1 VELLRKGFKVLKIK
15 QIEMTFTNPIQ
26 QKPRC
31 LTVGKPL
38 DKVEL
43 PVKGQ
48 GVVFFDAS
56 GSCCLTFCDAS
67 GTPGLK
73 VQFTET
79 NVLVNLQPSNEPLV
93 DPTNTKGIVKQQGA
107 YYWFSF
113 DAQNT
118 RLMAGIGEA
127 RKETVMYS
135 YQWPWTHERK
145 LFLES
150 LVCVTLE
157 NLQVTR
163 VLRDPITRNVPLY
176 VKNTDELTMDLI
188 ASNNYL
194 PKASLSI
201 ASQKLYDCIAGK
213 QFVLDSPDFPQ
224 FSQAIEHS
232 IRTPG
237 KWCYERLKQKA
248 TEFNKD
254 KPDEKET
261 YLRITL
267 GENNGESPG
276 IPYVMEIWPVGHYS
290 PIHNHAGASAII
302 RVLHGSINVSLF
314 PFLSGDE
321 LQPFGKADFQ
331 KGDITWISPTL
342 NQIHQLK
349 NLETNKDT
357 CITIQCY
364 MYNHGNKTH
373 YDYFDYL
380 DQSGK
385 TQQYEPDSDM
395 DFLEFKALMK
405 KEWLE
410 FVPRKRWWQC

>member
-1 VELLRKGFKVLKIK
+1 VDLLWKGSKVLTAYE
-15 QIEMTFTNPIQ
+15 IEMTYTNRNQ
-26 QKPRC
+26 QMPRC

-38 DKVEL
+38 DKVQL

-48 GVVFFDAS
+48 GVLLFDAS
-56 GSCCLTFCDAS
+56 NWCILTYCDAS

-73 VQFTET
+73 VQFTER
-79 NVLVNLQPSNEPLV
+79 NVLVNLLPSFEPLV
-93 DPTNTKGIVKQQGA
+93 DPTNTKGLVKQRGA
-107 YYWFSF
+107 SYWFSL
-113 DAQNT
+113 DAQNQ
-118 RLMAGIGEA
+118 RLYAGIGEA
-127 RKETVMYS
+127 RKETAIYT
-135 YQWPWTHERK
+135 YQWPWTHQRK
-145 LFLES
+145 LFLEGLRS
-150 LVCVTLE
+150 VTVE

-163 VLRDPITRNVPLY
+163 ILRDPVTRSVPLY
-176 VKNTDELTMDLI
+176 VKATDELTMDLI
-188 ASNNYL
+188 ASSKHL
-194 PKASLSI
+194 PKANLSI
-201 ASQKLYDCIAGK
+201 VAQKLYDCIAGK
-213 QFVLDSPDFPQ
+213 QFRLDSPDFPE
-224 FSQAIEHS
+224 FSKAIEHS

-237 KWCYERLKQKA
+237 LWCYERLKQKA
-248 TEFNKD
+248 TEFDKD

-290 PIHNHAGASAII
+290 PIHNHAGASAVI

-314 PFLSGDE
+314 PFLSGDQLE
-321 LQPFGKADFQ
+321 PFGKADFKQ
-331 KGDITWISPTL
+331 GDITWISPTL

-364 MYNHGNKTH
+364 MYKQGNITH

-380 DQSGK
+380 DADGK
-385 TQQYEPDSDM
+385 VQQYEPDFDM
-395 DFLEFKALMK
+395 DFVEFKALMR

-410 FVPRKRWWQC
+410 ATPKKGWFC

>member
-1 VELLRKGFKVLKIK
+1 
-15 QIEMTFTNPIQ
+15 MTFTNPIQ

-31 LTVGKPL
+31 LTLGIAI
-38 DKVEL
+38 DKVYL

-48 GVVFFDAS
+48 GVVLFDAS
-56 GSCCLTFCDAS
+56 GSCSLSFCDAS
-67 GTPGLK
+67 GTAGLK
-73 VQFTET
+73 VNFTDT
-79 NVLVNLQPSNEPLV
+79 NVLVNLQPSNEPLE
-93 DPTNTKGIVKQQGA
+93 DPQNTKGIVSQSGA
-107 YYWFSF
+107 YYWFSL

-127 RKETVMYS
+127 RKETAIYS
-135 YQWPWTHERK
+135 YQWPWSHERK

-150 LVCVTLE
+150 LVSVTTS
-157 NLQVTR
+157 NRQVR
-163 VLRDPITRNVPLY
+163 SILRDPITRNVPLY
-176 VKNTDELTMDLI
+176 VKNTDELTMDLV
-188 ASNNYL
+188 ASNSYL
-194 PKASLSI
+194 PKANLSLV
-201 ASQKLYDCIAGK
+201 SQKLYDCIAGK

-395 DFLEFKALMK
+395 DFLAFKALMK

-410 FVPRKRWWQC
+410 FAPRKRWWQCI